1 MKTCIISPFSRPL
14 RNGKPNPKNYP
25 YWKELIELLP
35 YHVIQ
40 IGVKGEEKLVKDCR
54 FNLSIKELKKLIKDC
69 DLWISVDTFLPHL
82 AHHVGKSGVV
92 IWGTSDPN
100 IFGYLENKNVIINR
114 EKLRSNQFIF
124 WENEVFDESVFPKPE
139 QLLNA
144 INDLDRKNKTRHGF
158 SR

>member
-1 MKTCIISPFSRPL
+1 MRKCIISPFSRPL
-14 RNGKPNPKNYP
+14 RNGKQNPKNYP
-25 YWKELIELLP
+25 YWKELIKLLP

-40 IGVKGEEKLVKDCR
+40 IGVKGEDKLVKDCR
-54 FNLSIKELKKLIKDC
+54 FNLSIKELKALIKEC

-92 IWGTSDPN
+92 IWGKSDPN

-139 QLLNA
+139 QLLKI
-144 INDLDRKNKTRHGF
+144 INDLDRKNKT
-158 SR
+158 